1 MSEHRLAVAPPTTV
15 VSFTGDSGLTDYSA
29 ALCGALSQL
38 APVQLI
44 TARSFDAQAYQ
55 PRYPVVTLFRRT
67 RHFLLDFPRLVARL
81 WRQPPPQV
89 LLQSWLKWP
98 LLELPWVLAMRWR
111 GVRMYLTIHDLLP
124 HYPRPWSRLVLR
136 WYYRAFDGLV
146 VHSDKQAQGL
156 QAMGVRR
163 PTLTVPHGVYDI
175 FNTLQLSRE
184 QARARLPALQPQA
197 FVVLFFGH
205 LDERKGIGAFVQ
217 AATLLQ
223 GDARFQF
230 VIAGKSDG
238 RPGTE
243 AALQAARQ
251 LGNTVVHSHKIAHA
265 DVQLYFAG
273 CNAVALPYLEGTT
286 SGVMKLAMA
295 FARPVVCTDV
305 GDFSESLAAWVGE
318 SIARE
323 QLPHSLV
330 QGLQAAWQHADAHQQ
345 RAGQQCA
352 DMAWPRIAQRYAAF
366 MGLASATGSMD
377 G

>member
-1 MSEHRLAVAPPTTV
+1 MASPTAMQPATV

-29 ALCGALSQL
+29 ALCGALSAVVQ
-38 APVQLI
+38 VQLV
-44 TARSFDAQAYQ
+44 TARSFDANAYQ
-55 PRYPVVTLFRRT
+55 PSYPVITLFRRT

-98 LLELPWVLAMRWR
+98 LLELPWVLAMRWH

-124 HYPRPWSRLVLR
+124 HYPRPWSRLLLR
-136 WYYRAFDGLV
+136 WYYRAFDGLI
-146 VHSDKQAQGL
+146 VHSDQQASGL
-156 QAMGVRR
+156 RAMGVLR

-175 FNTLQLSRE
+175 FNTLRLSRSE
-184 QARARLPALQPQA
+184 ARVRLPVLHAAA

-205 LDERKGIGAFVQ
+205 LDERKGIAAFVQ
-217 AATLLQ
+217 AAELLQ
-223 GDARFQF
+223 SDDRFQF

-243 AALQAARQ
+243 AALRTARQ
-251 LGNTVVHSHKIAHA
+251 LANTVVHDHKIAHA

-273 CNAVALPYLEGTT
+273 CDAVALPYLEGTT

-295 FARPVVCTDV
+295 FSRPVVCTDV
-305 GDFSESLAAWVGE
+305 GDFPESLAAWVGVPIE
-318 SIARE
+318 GR

-330 QGLQAAWQHADAHQQ
+330 QGLRVARAHAADHQQ
-345 RAGQQCA
+345 RAQQQSA
-352 DMAWPRIAQRYAAF
+352 DLAWPRIAQRYAAF
-366 MGLASATGSMD
+366 MGLRPPRAD
-377 G
+377 GA